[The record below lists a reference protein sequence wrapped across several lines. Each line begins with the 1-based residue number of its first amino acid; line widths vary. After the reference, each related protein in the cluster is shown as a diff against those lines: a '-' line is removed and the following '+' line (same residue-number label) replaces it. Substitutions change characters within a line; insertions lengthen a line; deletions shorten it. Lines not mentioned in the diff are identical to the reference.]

1 VPETPFPH
9 ENSSEDFD
17 GKVERSIADSE
28 RALDS

>member
-9 ENSSEDFD
+9 ENRSDDFD
-17 GKVERSIADSE
+17 EKVERSIADSE